1 MAITYVFLLS
11 SLGLVITQ
19 AQDCSRPVPGPN
31 MDLKGNDI
39 NLNTFPSGTTV
50 SFACNVGYTSK
61 GGSPSITCTN
71 GNWSAVKLECE
82 RKNCGALTEVTNGQ
96 IDYPDGT
103 QFGDKAVV
111 TCNTG
116 YIPVGGTNVICM
128 DGGWSG
134 RLPDC
139 EVVTCAK
146 PPAIENGDYSP
157 KEDVYSYR
165 EVVMYSCQAG
175 YTLGGSRSRTCSED
189 GSFKPEAPTCY
200 VPVPC
205 KEPLIDNGGWMSGAR
220 PPYTEKSTVTLECNP
235 GYIMRGTSTQTCENG
250 SWAPGLPICERVVQ
264 CEVPHV
270 ANGVLSGGAQPPYT
284 EKSTVTLQCNTG
296 YVMKGSSTQICDKN
310 GRWSPGLPVC
320 EGVEGP
326 PEKDPHNNAVAWG
339 VGITLIVLMVHY
351 NWM

>member
-1 MAITYVFLLS
+1 MGKLILPSCS
-11 SLGLVITQ
+11 SLFLCLLFV

-200 VPVPC
+200 GKNIF
-205 KEPLIDNGGWMSGAR
+205 KEIYSDLGI
-220 PPYTEKSTVTLECNP
+220 
-235 GYIMRGTSTQTCENG
+235 
-250 SWAPGLPICERVVQ
+250 
-264 CEVPHV
+264 
-270 ANGVLSGGAQPPYT
+270 GGAQPPYT

-310 GRWSPGLPVC
+310 GRWSPGLPDGFRHCICWPYGHGLFVSLFHHLQSFPIFFLITVFV
-320 EGVEGP
+320 GI
-326 PEKDPHNNAVAWG
+326 VALAG
-339 VGITLIVLMVHY
+339 VGFGVYYLLKKKKSKR
-351 NWM
+351 

>member
-1 MAITYVFLLS
+1 VPKNAIVLYFFLI
-11 SLGLVITQ
+11 V
-19 AQDCSRPVPGPN
+19 RPVPGPN

-139 EVVTCAK
+139 EVVTCAPPPDIKNGDYYEIKDMYSYREVVMYSCKTGATLSGSRSRTCSEVVNFYFAVVTCAK

-200 VPVPC
+200 
-205 KEPLIDNGGWMSGAR
+205 EPRVANGRWMSGAR

-250 SWAPGLPICERVVQ
+250 SWAPGLPICE
-264 CEVPHV
+264 
-270 ANGVLSGGAQPPYT
+270 S
-284 EKSTVTLQCNTG
+284 KS
-296 YVMKGSSTQICDKN
+296 
-310 GRWSPGLPVC
+310 
-320 EGVEGP
+320 
-326 PEKDPHNNAVAWG
+326 
-339 VGITLIVLMVHY
+339 
-351 NWM
+351 

>member
-1 MAITYVFLLS
+1 S
-11 SLGLVITQ
+11 SLFLCLLFV

-82 RKNCGALTEVTNGQ
+82 RLFCGICLKLNNFFFPPPF
-96 IDYPDGT
+96 IR
-103 QFGDKAVV
+103 
-111 TCNTG
+111 

-200 VPVPC
+200 
-205 KEPLIDNGGWMSGAR
+205 EPRVANGRWMSGAR

-250 SWAPGLPICERVVQ
+250 SWAPGLPICESNHSWKCYVF
-264 CEVPHV
+264 
-270 ANGVLSGGAQPPYT
+270 GLSMQ
-284 EKSTVTLQCNTG
+284 
-296 YVMKGSSTQICDKN
+296 YVHLSVWFLCT
-310 GRWSPGLPVC
+310 
-320 EGVEGP
+320 
-326 PEKDPHNNAVAWG
+326 
-339 VGITLIVLMVHY
+339 
-351 NWM
+351 

>member
-1 MAITYVFLLS
+1 MGCQNVTA
-11 SLGLVITQ
+11 
-19 AQDCSRPVPGPN
+19 ACPRPN

-200 VPVPC
+200 
-205 KEPLIDNGGWMSGAR
+205 EPRVANGRWMSGAR

-250 SWAPGLPICERVVQ
+250 SWASLP
-264 CEVPHV
+264 
-270 ANGVLSGGAQPPYT
+270 
-284 EKSTVTLQCNTG
+284 
-296 YVMKGSSTQICDKN
+296 
-310 GRWSPGLPVC
+310 LPVLVLVYTIYSRKRSQNGKMFYSAVWTNPYGFITNSFYWC
-320 EGVEGP
+320 FCLHPRQKIAALGP
-326 PEKDPHNNAVAWG
+326 CPGFANLLFMSQSIFIMSDLSVC
-339 VGITLIVLMVHY
+339 VISCCMMQL
-351 NWM
+351 